1 MARVLI
7 NESNLQN
14 IANAI
19 RGKNGLSDTYTPSQM
34 ASAISAI
41 PTGGSVTAEFVT
53 VTVDADK
60 TSVYSILTGNQ
71 FLADHYADTGAFVF
85 LVSLDNITA
94 TNSIAVNMASNIQ
107 FANSN
112 NYGFG
117 LRVNSGGQAIV
128 PVTKSL
134 ASKEAV
140 YNGCM
145 YYESGALK
153 VYATSTRVL
162 RAGSYAIIM
171 GVIE

>member
-19 RGKNGLSDTYTPSQM
+19 RGKNGSSDTYTPSQM

-41 PTGGSVTAEFVT
+41 PTGGSVTAEIVT

-60 TSVYSILTGNQ
+60 TSVYNILTGNQ
-71 FLADHYADTGAFVF
+71 FLASHYADNGAFVF
-85 LVSLDNITA
+85 LVALNTITA
-94 TNSIAVNMASNIQ
+94 ADSILVNMASNIL
-107 FANSN
+107 FGNSN

-117 LRVNSGGQAIV
+117 VRVYSGGQAIV

-134 ASKEAV
+134 ASQGAV

-145 YYESGALK
+145 YYESNALK
-153 VYATSTRVL
+153 VYATSSRVL
-162 RAGSYAIIM
+162 RAGNYAIIM